1 MLTALFDPLPVP
13 MAIAMYFTTWW
24 IVLFAVLPWGVRSQN
39 TEPDR
44 ALGTDP
50 GAPVAP
56 MLAIKALVTTVL
68 ACLIFAGLLFYIKV
82 YG

>member
-1 MLTALFDPLPVP
+1 MSALFAPLPVP
-13 MAIAMYFTTWW
+13 MAIAIFFTTWW

-44 ALGTDP
+44 HLGTDP

-56 MLAIKALVTTVL
+56 MLAIKAAVTTAITTV
-68 ACLIFAGLLFYIKV
+68 IFAGLLYYIKV